1 MTIRRFLWTTIGWT
15 QTDAAA
21 SGTTLL
27 YVWALISVGHAHD
40 PPAGAGVPLAGAG
53 VPLAGAGEPAGE
65 PDEHAAA
72 PRTSAAAAASMK
84 TAGPGRLP
92 GPPRRPA
99 WPPPAGR
106 SGPVPT
112 NMKTPKSVIDLIE
125 QMSSKC
131 QGGGIP
137 CWYGHCNA

>member
-40 PPAGAGVPLAGAG
+40 PAAGAG

-99 WPPPAGR
+99 WLPPAGR

-125 QMSSKC
+125 QKIGRTSSS
-131 QGGGIP
+131 GR
-137 CWYGHCNA
+137 